1 VLAPA
6 TLAALPSTRAIP
18 DRDVFYVAPRVRSIL
33 TSSQDRQNSEI
44 HFETATACDRSAVV
58 NLLRNSERFGDL
70 EKIHQRVSRLRE
82 NAKAASLKLP
92 PETVAKL
99 DAIGTNKA

>member
-1 VLAPA
+1 M
-6 TLAALPSTRAIP
+6 
-18 DRDVFYVAPRVRSIL
+18 FW
-33 TSSQDRQNSEI
+33 
-44 HFETATACDRSAVV
+44 
-58 NLLRNSERFGDL
+58 DL

-82 NAKAASLKLP
+82 NAKAASLQLP